1 MIIYIDGKYLP
12 EGLAKVSVFDHGLL
26 YGDGVFEGIRA
37 YNGRVFRLK
46 EHLDRLY
53 DSAKTLDITPPITKD
68 EMAEAICETLRRN
81 KLKDAYIRP
90 IITRGVGDLGLDPR
104 KCRRASAIVI
114 AVTWGAMYGDL
125 YEKGLKAVTV
135 SVRRNP
141 AECLPPNVKSLNY
154 LNNILAKIEANYKG
168 GDEAIFFDTNG
179 YVSEGSGDNLYV
191 VKNGEILTP
200 HTLNNLR
207 GVTRMVVL
215 EIAASLGITVKEQN
229 LGYFDLYTADEL
241 ICTGTAAEVAPITWV
256 DGRVIGSGK
265 PGPVTRQLMAAFTA
279 VTKTEGHP
287 IYTKAPAKGK
297 VAAAAKSVKKTK
309 TVAVAKAKPGA
320 KKTAAAATKKPVVRK
335 ATAPVKKTAA
345 RKK

>member
-1 MIIYIDGKYLP
+1 MIIYLDGKYLP

-37 YNGRVFRLK
+37 YNGRIFRLK
-46 EHLDRLY
+46 EHLDRLF
-53 DSAKTLDITPPITKD
+53 DSAKTIDITPPISKE
-68 EMAEAICETLRRN
+68 EMTEAICETMRRN
-81 KLKDAYIRP
+81 KLTDAYIRP
-90 IITRGVGDLGLDPR
+90 IITRGIGDLGLDPR
-104 KCRRASAIVI
+104 KCPKASVIVI

-125 YEKGLKAVTV
+125 YEKGLRAITV
-135 SVRRNP
+135 SVRRNA
-141 AECLPPNVKSLNY
+141 AESLPPNVKSLNY

-179 YVSEGSGDNLYV
+179 YVAEGSGDNLYII
-191 VKNGEILTP
+191 KNGEILTP

-207 GVTRMVVL
+207 GITRMVVR
-215 EIAASLGITVKEQN
+215 EIAESLGITFKEQN

-265 PGPVTRQLMAAFTA
+265 PGPITRQLMAEFKI
-279 VTKTEGHP
+279 VTDKEGYP
-287 IYTKAPAKGK
+287 IHGKAGSAKAGTK
-297 VAAAAKSVKKTK
+297 AAAKLKVK
-309 TVAVAKAKPGA
+309 A
-320 KKTAAAATKKPVVRK
+320 TAAAGKAAPARAKK
-335 ATAPVKKTAA
+335 AGA